1 MAICLEIDEE
11 SIKAVVKALP
21 NQVKQ
26 AMTLKGKYKCMDGD
40 IFDALYVWSDIA
52 LGVNGLLCGVNKEIT
67 FDVIKHSVLYKKHP
81 DWWKPEILSSIPNVS
96 LVTDE
101 EIASALQDQQ
111 DAYNSFYYKDQKE
124 GDMHD

>member
-1 MAICLEIDEE
+1 MEIDEE
-11 SIKAVVKALP
+11 SIKALVKALP
-21 NQVKQ
+21 EQVKQ
-26 AMTLKGKYKCMDGD
+26 AMTLKGKYKDMDVD

-52 LGVNGLLCGVNKEIT
+52 LGVNALLGGVNYEVI

-81 DWWKPEILSSIPNVS
+81 DWWKPEILSSIPNAS

-101 EIASALQDQQ
+101 EIASSLQDQQ
-111 DAYNSFYYKDQKE
+111 EAYNSFYYKDQKE

>member
-1 MAICLEIDEE
+1 MGIDEE

-21 NQVKQ
+21 DQVKQ
-26 AMTLKGKYKCMDGD
+26 AMTLKGKYRWMDQD
-40 IFDALYVWSDIA
+40 IYDALYVWSDIA
-52 LGVNGLLCGVNKEIT
+52 LGVNGLLGGVNKEVI
-67 FDVIKHSVLYKKHP
+67 FDVIKHSKLYKEHP
-81 DWWKPEILSSIPNVS
+81 DWWKAEILRSIPNAS

-111 DAYNSFYYKDQKE
+111 EAYNSFYYKDQEE